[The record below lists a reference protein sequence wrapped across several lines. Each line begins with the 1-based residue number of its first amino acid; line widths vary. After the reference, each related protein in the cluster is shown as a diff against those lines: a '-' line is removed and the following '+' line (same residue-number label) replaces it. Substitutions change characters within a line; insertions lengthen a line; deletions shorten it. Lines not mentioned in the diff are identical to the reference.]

1 MCGDLLGSAG
11 RTGRTRSL
19 PGFFCLYSCHRSL
32 RVTCFL
38 ASLLRICSNGD
49 IPLPST
55 SRGKGKGAYR
65 CPSRYAKS
73 PLSFSLTAS
82 YSPLVFLAVFGAK
95 PTMAL
100 TFLACLSGSFG
111 GGRIHHN
118 RWPVWI
124 ISGGRIQSYSVAGLG
139 RNTQMSF
146 LRDHSGSF
154 LGCHCQPYYCEVLQL
169 L

>member
-118 RWPVWI
+118 RWPVWVGI
-124 ISGGRIQSYSVAGLG
+124 RTDANYRDPGSCI
-139 RNTQMSF
+139 
-146 LRDHSGSF
+146 LRDVSGVGNITVPFDSRRQVF
-154 LGCHCQPYYCEVLQL
+154 VNNI
-169 L
+169 

>member
-1 MCGDLLGSAG
+1 MLSDAEKGVIAQSGQDPPLRYEDCRPHLRFILGFPCSRGDNRGVLGSAG

-111 GGRIHHN
+111 GGRTHHN
-118 RWPVWI
+118 R
-124 ISGGRIQSYSVAGLG
+124 
-139 RNTQMSF
+139 
-146 LRDHSGSF
+146 
-154 LGCHCQPYYCEVLQL
+154 
-169 L
+169 